1 MNYYEEESYSSFNI
15 KPWLKLSRFFKPY
28 RRKIIGLVL
37 FMFLT
42 ASMDLSI
49 PLFQKYAVDNFIV
62 RDTLEGINGFI
73 ALYIGALVTMAL
85 SVTIFARLAIEVE
98 MHIGKDLRKEIFEHL
113 QNLSLSYY
121 NTTPVGYI
129 LARTLSDTNR
139 IGAMIAWGLVDVF
152 WSLAYVIGAFIAMFM
167 LNSRLALVVGMV
179 IPIMALITVYFQNKI
194 LSASRKLRK
203 VNSKMTGSFNEGITG
218 AKTSK
223 TLVIEDKNLFEFKDL
238 SSEMKFTA
246 VRLARL
252 NALYIP
258 IIIFFGSVL
267 TALVLARG
275 GRLAMEQIIQIGTL
289 SAFLSYAVN
298 IFEPIQQL
306 ARTLA
311 EVISLQANI
320 ERVTDLL
327 DQEPLIKDSE
337 DVVKIYGDN
346 INPKKENWEE
356 IKGEIE
362 FKNVT
367 FKYPDGDE
375 EVLKNFNLHIPAGTN
390 IAIVGETGA
399 GKSTLVNLACRFFE
413 PTGGQ
418 ILIDGKDYR
427 ERSQLWLHSNIGYV
441 LQSPHLFSGT
451 IKENIRYGK
460 LDATDE
466 DIIKA
471 AKIVSVDIIINK
483 LENGYNSNVGEGGDR
498 LSTGEKQLISIA
510 RAILANPKIFV
521 LDEATSSVD
530 TNTERLIQ
538 KGIEYLL
545 KGRTSFIIAHRLS
558 TVKKADIILVVNDGK
573 IIERGTHKG
582 LIAKRGHYYNLYT
595 KQFEEEKTLE
605 LFGEIPSANKD

>member
-15 KPWLKLSRFFKPY
+15 KPWLKLRRFFKPY
-28 RRKIIGLVL
+28 TKKLIGLTIL
-37 FMFLT
+37 MFVT
-42 ASMDLSI
+42 ALMDLSI
-49 PLFQKYAVDNFIV
+49 PLFQKYAVDS
-62 RDTLEGINGFI
+62 FI
-73 ALYIGALVTMAL
+73 AKNTMEGLNSFIGVYAAVLITMAL
-85 SVTIFARLAIEVE
+85 AVTLFIRLAIVVE
-98 MHIGKDLRKEIFEHL
+98 MHIGMDLRKEIFEHL

-129 LARTLSDTNR
+129 LARTLSDTNK
-139 IGAMIAWGLVDVF
+139 IGSMIAWGLVDVF
-152 WSLAYVIGAFIAMFM
+152 WSFAYVIGAFIAMFM
-167 LNSRLALVVGMV
+167 LNVRLTLIVGLVV
-179 IPIMALITVYFQNKI
+179 PLMAVITVYFQNKI
-194 LSASRKLRK
+194 LFTSRQLRK
-203 VNSKMTGSFNEGITG
+203 VNSKMTASFNEGITG

-223 TLVIEDKNLFEFKDL
+223 TLVIEDKNLMEFKKI
-238 SSEMKFTA
+238 SSELELSA
-246 VRLARL
+246 VNLSRI

-258 IIIFFGSVL
+258 IIVFFGSVL

-275 GRLAMEQIIQIGTL
+275 GILAMDKIIQIGTL

-306 ARTLA
+306 ARTFA
-311 EVISLQANI
+311 EIISLQANI
-320 ERVTDLL
+320 ERVMDLL
-327 DQEPLIKDSE
+327 EKEPLIKDRE
-337 DVVKIYGDN
+337 DVIRVYGDN
-346 INPKKENWEE
+346 INPKRENWEE
-356 IKGEIE
+356 IQGEIE

-390 IAIVGETGA
+390 VAIVGETGA

-413 PTGGQ
+413 PTEGE

-441 LQSPHLFSGT
+441 LQTPHLFSRT
-451 IKENIRYGK
+451 IKENIRYGN
-460 LDATDE
+460 LDARDE
-466 DIIKA
+466 DIMEA
-471 AKIVSVDIIINK
+471 AKIVSADAIINK
-483 LENGYNSNVGEGGDR
+483 FEKGYYSHVGEGGDR

-530 TNTERLIQ
+530 TYTEKLIQ

-558 TVKKADIILVVNDGK
+558 TIKRADIILVVNNGK
-573 IIERGTHKG
+573 IIERGTHKE
-582 LIAKRGHYYNLYT
+582 LIAKKGHYYNLYT
-595 KQFEEEKTLE
+595 KQFEEERTLE
-605 LFGEIPSANKD
+605 VLQ

>member
-15 KPWLKLSRFFKPY
+15 KPWLKLGRFFKPY
-28 RRKIIGLVL
+28 TKKLLGIVL

-42 ASMDLSI
+42 ALMDLSI
-49 PLFQKYAVDNFIV
+49 PLFQKYAVDSFIAK
-62 RDTLEGINGFI
+62 DTTEGINSFI
-73 ALYIGALVTMAL
+73 ALYGAALVTMAI
-85 SVTIFARLAIEVE
+85 SVTIFIRLAVEVE
-98 MHIGKDLRKEIFEHL
+98 MHIGMDLRKEIFEHL

-121 NTTPVGYI
+121 NKTPVGYI
-129 LARTLSDTNR
+129 LARTLSDTNK
-139 IGAMIAWGLVDVF
+139 IGSMIAWGLVDVF
-152 WSLAYVIGAFIAMFM
+152 WSFVYVIGAFIAMFM
-167 LNSRLALVVGMV
+167 LNVKLTLIVSLV
-179 IPIMALITVYFQNKI
+179 IPVMAVITFYFQNKI
-194 LSASRKLRK
+194 LLTSRKLRK

-223 TLVIEDKNLFEFKDL
+223 SLVIEDKNLMEFKNI
-238 SSEMKFTA
+238 SSEMKLSA

-258 IIIFFGSVL
+258 IIVFFGSVL
-267 TALVLARG
+267 TALVLAKG

-289 SAFLSYAVN
+289 SAFLSYAIN
-298 IFEPIQQL
+298 IFEPVQQL
-306 ARTLA
+306 ARTFA

-320 ERVTDLL
+320 ERVTELL
-327 DQEPLIKDSE
+327 EKEPLIKDRE

-346 INPKKENWEE
+346 INPKRENWEE
-356 IKGEIE
+356 IAGEIE

-375 EVLKNFNLHIPAGTN
+375 EVLQNFNLHIPAGAN
-390 IAIVGETGA
+390 VAIVGETGA

-413 PTGGQ
+413 PTEGE
-418 ILIDGKDYR
+418 ILIDDKDYR

-441 LQSPHLFSGT
+441 LQDPHLFSGT
-451 IKENIRYGK
+451 IKENIRYGN

-466 DIIKA
+466 DIMEA
-471 AKIVSVDIIINK
+471 AKIVSVDSIIKK
-483 LENGYNSNVGEGGDR
+483 LEKGYDSHVGEGGDR

-510 RAILANPKIFV
+510 RAILANPKIFI

-530 TNTERLIQ
+530 THTERLIQ

-558 TVKKADIILVVNDGK
+558 TIKKADIILVVNDGK
-573 IIERGTHKG
+573 IIERGTHKD
-582 LIAKRGHYYNLYT
+582 LIAKKGHYYSLYT
-595 KQFEEEKTLE
+595 KQFEEEKTFEVLQ
-605 LFGEIPSANKD
+605 

>member
-15 KPWLKLSRFFKPY
+15 KPWLKLRRFFKPY
-28 RRKIIGLVL
+28 TKKLIGLTIL
-37 FMFLT
+37 MFVT
-42 ASMDLSI
+42 ALMDLSI
-49 PLFQKYAVDNFIV
+49 PLFQKYAVDS
-62 RDTLEGINGFI
+62 FI
-73 ALYIGALVTMAL
+73 AKNTMEGLNSFIGVYAAVLITMAL
-85 SVTIFARLAIEVE
+85 AVTLFIRLAIVVE
-98 MHIGKDLRKEIFEHL
+98 MHIGMDLRKEIFEHL

-129 LARTLSDTNR
+129 LARTLSDTNK
-139 IGAMIAWGLVDVF
+139 IGSMIAWGLVDVF
-152 WSLAYVIGAFIAMFM
+152 WSFAYVIGAFIAMFM
-167 LNSRLALVVGMV
+167 LNVRLTLIVGLVV
-179 IPIMALITVYFQNKI
+179 PLMAVITVYFQNKI
-194 LSASRKLRK
+194 LFTSRQLRK
-203 VNSKMTGSFNEGITG
+203 VNSKMTASFNEGITG

-223 TLVIEDKNLFEFKDL
+223 TLVIEDKNLMEFKKI
-238 SSEMKFTA
+238 SSELELSA
-246 VRLARL
+246 VNLSRI

-258 IIIFFGSVL
+258 IIVFFGSVL

-275 GRLAMEQIIQIGTL
+275 GILAMDKIIQIGTL

-306 ARTLA
+306 ARTFA
-311 EVISLQANI
+311 EIISLQANI
-320 ERVTDLL
+320 ERVMDLL
-327 DQEPLIKDSE
+327 EKEPLIKDRE
-337 DVVKIYGDN
+337 DVIRVYGDN
-346 INPKKENWEE
+346 INPKRENWEE
-356 IKGEIE
+356 IQGEIE

-390 IAIVGETGA
+390 VAIVGETGA

-413 PTGGQ
+413 PTEGE

-441 LQSPHLFSGT
+441 LQTPHLFSGT
-451 IKENIRYGK
+451 IKENIRYGN
-460 LDATDE
+460 LDARDE
-466 DIIKA
+466 DIMEA
-471 AKIVSVDIIINK
+471 AKIVSADAIINK
-483 LENGYNSNVGEGGDR
+483 FEKGYYSHVGEGGDR

-530 TNTERLIQ
+530 TYTEKLIQ

-558 TVKKADIILVVNDGK
+558 TIKRADIILVVNNGK
-573 IIERGTHKG
+573 IIERGTHKE
-582 LIAKRGHYYNLYT
+582 LIAKKGHYYNLYT
-595 KQFEEEKTLE
+595 KQFEEERTLE
-605 LFGEIPSANKD
+605 VLQ

>member
-15 KPWLKLSRFFKPY
+15 KPWLKLGRFFKPY
-28 RRKIIGLVL
+28 TKKLLGIVL

-42 ASMDLSI
+42 ALMDLSI
-49 PLFQKYAVDNFIV
+49 PLFQKYAVDSFIAK
-62 RDTLEGINGFI
+62 DTTEGINSFI
-73 ALYIGALVTMAL
+73 ALYGAALVTMAI
-85 SVTIFARLAIEVE
+85 SVTIFIRLAVEVE
-98 MHIGKDLRKEIFEHL
+98 MHIGMDLRKEIFEHL

-121 NTTPVGYI
+121 NKTPVGYI
-129 LARTLSDTNR
+129 LARTLSDTNK
-139 IGAMIAWGLVDVF
+139 IGSMIAWGLVDVF
-152 WSLAYVIGAFIAMFM
+152 WSFVYVIGAFIAMFM
-167 LNSRLALVVGMV
+167 LNVKLTLIVSLV
-179 IPIMALITVYFQNKI
+179 IPVMAVITFYFQNKI
-194 LSASRKLRK
+194 LLTSRKLRK

-223 TLVIEDKNLFEFKDL
+223 SLVIEDKNLMEFKNI
-238 SSEMKFTA
+238 SSEMKLSA

-258 IIIFFGSVL
+258 IIVFFGSVL
-267 TALVLARG
+267 TALVLAKG

-289 SAFLSYAVN
+289 SAFLSYAIN
-298 IFEPIQQL
+298 IFEPVQQL
-306 ARTLA
+306 ARTFA

-320 ERVTDLL
+320 ERVTELL
-327 DQEPLIKDSE
+327 EKEPLIKDRE

-346 INPKKENWEE
+346 INPKRENWEE
-356 IKGEIE
+356 IAGEIE

-375 EVLKNFNLHIPAGTN
+375 EVLQNFNLHIPAGAN
-390 IAIVGETGA
+390 VAIVGETGA

-413 PTGGQ
+413 PTEGE
-418 ILIDGKDYR
+418 ILIDDKDYR

-441 LQSPHLFSGT
+441 LQDPHLFSGT
-451 IKENIRYGK
+451 IKENIRYGN

-466 DIIKA
+466 DIMEA
-471 AKIVSVDIIINK
+471 AKIVSVDSIINK
-483 LENGYNSNVGEGGDR
+483 LEKGYDSHVGEGGDR

-510 RAILANPKIFV
+510 RAILANPKIFI

-530 TNTERLIQ
+530 THTERLIQ

-558 TVKKADIILVVNDGK
+558 TIKKADIILVVNDGK
-573 IIERGTHKG
+573 IIERGTHKD
-582 LIAKRGHYYNLYT
+582 LIAKKGHYYSLYT
-595 KQFEEEKTLE
+595 KQFEEEKTFEVLQ
-605 LFGEIPSANKD
+605 

>member
-1 MNYYEEESYSSFNI
+1 MNYYEEESYKSFNI
-15 KPWLKLSRFFKPY
+15 RQWLKLWKFFKPY
-28 RRKIIGLVL
+28 TKKFITLII

-42 ASMDLSI
+42 AMMDLSI

-62 RDTLEGINGFI
+62 KKTTEGIYGFG
-73 ALYIGALVTMAL
+73 ALYVTVSVIMAL
-85 SVTIFARLAIEVE
+85 SVAIFVRVAIVVE
-98 MHIGKDLRKEIFEHL
+98 MHIGMNLRKTIFEHL
-113 QNLSLSYY
+113 QNLSISYY

-129 LARTLSDTNR
+129 LARTLSDTNK
-139 IGAMIAWGLVDVF
+139 IGSMIAWGLVDVF
-152 WSLAYVIGAFIAMFM
+152 WSFTYVIGAFVAMFM
-167 LNSRLALVVGMV
+167 LNRKLTLIVALV
-179 IPIMALITVYFQNKI
+179 IPVMAIITIYFQNKI
-194 LSASRKLRK
+194 LLTSRKLRK

-218 AKTSK
+218 ARTSK
-223 TLVIEDKNLFEFKDL
+223 TLVIEDKNLLSFKDITG
-238 SSEMKFTA
+238 EMKDA
-246 VRLARL
+246 SVKLARL

-258 IIIFFGSVL
+258 TIVFFGSVL
-267 TALVLARG
+267 TAFVLARG
-275 GRLAMEQIIQIGTL
+275 GKLAMEQIIQIGTL
-289 SAFLSYAVN
+289 SAFLSYAIN
-298 IFEPIQQL
+298 IFEPVQQL
-306 ARTLA
+306 ARTFA

-327 DQEPLIKDSE
+327 EQEPLIKDSE
-337 DVVKIYGDN
+337 DIIKVYGNN

-356 IKGEIE
+356 IIGEIE

-375 EVLKNFNLHIPAGTN
+375 EVLSNFNLYIPAGKN
-390 IAIVGETGA
+390 VAIVGETGA

-413 PTGGQ
+413 PTEGE

-441 LQSPHLFSGT
+441 LQNPHLFSGT
-451 IKENIRYGK
+451 IKENIRYGN

-466 DIIKA
+466 QIIEA
-471 AKIVSVDIIINK
+471 AKIVSVDTIVDK
-483 LENGYNSNVGEGGDR
+483 LEKGYDSEVGEGGDR

-521 LDEATSSVD
+521 LDEATSSID
-530 TNTERLIQ
+530 THTERLIQ

-558 TVKKADIILVVNDGK
+558 TIKKADIILVVNDGK
-573 IIERGTHKG
+573 IIERGTHKD
-582 LIAKRGHYYNLYT
+582 LIAKKGHYYNLYT

-605 LFGEIPSANKD
+605 VLK